1 VDPATSAA
9 APGSAQDARTR
20 PVTNHTAPVD
30 AGSCAAVET
39 AGGTHPKDGSTRP
52 KEGSTRPKDG
62 SGHITTTRSGG
73 PASGAG
79 IAGMAG
85 SAGAGRP
92 VRFTPAGVAVRRPRR
107 APWQRARGRPRST

>member
-1 VDPATSAA
+1 MGAPATSAA

-30 AGSCAAVET
+30 TGSCAAVET
-39 AGGTHPKDGSTRP
+39 AGGTFLRARAPRVPH
-52 KEGSTRPKDG
+52 
-62 SGHITTTRSGG
+62 TTNFTGG

-79 IAGMAG
+79 VAGMAG

-92 VRFTPAGVAVRRPRR
+92 
-107 APWQRARGRPRST
+107 GRTG